1 MEIVNMVKGN
11 LRKMITDHQSPV
23 QYTLP
28 IGDERIVMN
37 ELIGKQLTLKFDGLI
52 NCVHCDKKTN
62 KSFNQGYCFPCFR
75 QLAQCDRCIMSPE
88 LCHYDQGTCREPE
101 WGDKHCMTPHVIY
114 FANSSVIKVGITRG
128 TQVPTRW
135 MDQGA
140 IQALPIIEVDTRYHS
155 GLIEVILKQHM
166 ADRTNWRKMLKNEVE
181 PTDLSVFAKDI
192 LKTVEKDLADLRQQ
206 GFDFRLLDGVETYE
220 FEYPVLQYPTKV
232 SSLSFDKKPE
242 ITGELHGI
250 KGQYLI
256 FDVGVLNIRKF
267 GGYSVELAY

>member
-1 MEIVNMVKGN
+1 MIKGY
-11 LRKMITDHQSPV
+11 LRKMHTDHQSVV

-28 IGDERIVMN
+28 IGDELIPLN
-37 ELIGKQLTLKFDGLI
+37 DLIGKTLTFTFDGVI
-52 NCVHCDKKTN
+52 NCVHCGKKTN
-62 KSFNQGYCFPCFR
+62 KSFNQGFCFPCFR
-75 QLAQCDRCIMSPE
+75 KLAQCDRCIMSPE
-88 LCHYDQGTCREPE
+88 LCHFAQGTCREPA
-101 WGDKHCMTPHVIY
+101 WGEAHCMIPHVIY
-114 FANSSVIKVGITRG
+114 LANSSCVKVGITRG

-140 IQALPIIEVDTRYHS
+140 IQALPIIQVDSRYHS

-181 PTDLSVFAKDI
+181 PTDLKDFAKKI
-192 LKTVEKDLADLRQQ
+192 LVTVEKDLNDLRQQ
-206 GFDFRLLDGVETYE
+206 GFDFTVLDDAKEYS

-242 ITGELHGI
+242 ITGVLQGI

-256 FDVGVLNIRKF
+256 LDTGVLNIRKF
-267 GGYSVELAY
+267 GGYEVALSSST